1 MCSLYS
7 QMHMLLTPFLFPP
20 GPGSDLFVGLILA
33 ALGRRPWVA
42 LHTGG
47 VEEEDW
53 SETPT
58 RSISLE
64 EKPGETGGGK
74 LPEPGR
80 SVQLSLFLWSVHPS
94 LLA

>member
-1 MCSLYS
+1 
-7 QMHMLLTPFLFPP
+7 MHMLLTPFLFPP
-20 GPGSDLFVGLILA
+20 GPVSDQFVGLILA

-42 LHTGG
+42 LRTGG

-58 RSISLE
+58 HSISLE

-74 LPEPGR
+74 LPE
-80 SVQLSLFLWSVHPS
+80 H
-94 LLA
+94 